1 MNVIVLEPDQLDRM
15 ILYRAVNKIR
25 KNATFFSVENEM
37 HLIRTLREGVGDV
50 VFLCANQGNVET
62 VLKTVHSIRIM
73 RSEIPIIL
81 LSLGINELQIVK
93 LIKAGASELIP
104 KHVLSV
110 DFLDLTLQKL
120 DC

>member
-1 MNVIVLEPDQLDRM
+1 M
-15 ILYRAVNKIR
+15 NKIR